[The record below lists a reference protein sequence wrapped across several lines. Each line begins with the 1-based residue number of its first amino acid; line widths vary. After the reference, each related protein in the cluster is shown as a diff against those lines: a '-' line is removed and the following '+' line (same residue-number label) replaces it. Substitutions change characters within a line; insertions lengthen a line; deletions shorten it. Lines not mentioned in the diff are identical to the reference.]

1 VGKEITFDT
10 GGIIAAAENM
20 PGGDASRPGDFV
32 RSMLGL
38 TIEIRNTDAEGRLLL
53 CDALTYAERFK
64 PSCEVDVATL
74 TGACVIALG
83 AHASGLF
90 ANDQALASELLTSG
104 TETGGRA
111 GQLPLWDDDMGQLKT
126 NLADISNPGGPP
138 AGAITAALFLS
149 RFAQTYPLAHIDIA
163 GTGSVFGEAKG
174 STGLTGPAA
183 DRLSDCTRHFGPI
196 ETGLNGKVPFPCHLW
211 S

>member
-1 VGKEITFDT
+1 
-10 GGIIAAAENM
+10 M
-20 PGGDASRPGDFV
+20 
-32 RSMLGL
+32 
-38 TIEIRNTDAEGRLLL
+38 
-53 CDALTYAERFK
+53 
-64 PSCEVDVATL
+64 
-74 TGACVIALG
+74 
-83 AHASGLF
+83 F

-104 TETGGRA
+104 TETGDRA

-149 RFAQTYPLAHIDIA
+149 RFAQAYPWAHIDIA
-163 GTGSVFGEAKG
+163 GTGSVSGEAKG
-174 STGLTGPAA
+174 STGLTGPIAH
-183 DRLSDCTRHFGPI
+183 RLSDCTRHFGPI